1 MSVLFDY
8 LTEEQRKELSPEEF
22 GDPELRM
29 FPILTQ
35 DDVDKAPLRVT
46 SLDNATTIT
55 DRIKGIALRKGFKL
69 PESWGESKTEEV
81 GHSEF
86 SANTDDKAG
95 VGVAEFEL
103 DPTTAKDTEDGKYV
117 YRTGKIFEAGQYPDK
132 EFELSPEEL
141 CEAIAEFNP
150 VDIDIEHMPSIM
162 DGKIGKLEAVAL
174 ASDGRSLIGTVKVPK
189 WLDDNVLKDV
199 QRKVSATWD
208 RVTKR
213 LTRLA
218 FVRNPRVKDAVL
230 LSENAGLFAA
240 FMMNEYPENLEGVSQ
255 EQLAETVKRLLEEN
269 PEFASSPTWD
279 GKYLMQGI
287 HDTAARA
294 GAVCVEDQKKFNELK
309 EAGFVSAAEAKNIQ
323 QIHDTAL
330 RGGAVCKFVTTGS
343 NGETSYY
350 KDEEETIMGFKEIKT
365 FLLGLPDD
373 MSLDEVKEKAN
384 EKAELSADEK
394 KASELAQREAALAD
408 AEKAFAEKEAAL
420 IAQAEETKTEE
431 ETVVEDTTDVVENSE
446 PTEREKELEAELDE
460 LRMKDIVREAEKFAD
475 EEIRTERA
483 FPAERPMMIAAF
495 TKALKA
501 DAAGDDKVKFNNGKE
516 EVEATNVELL
526 KSLYA
531 VRKPH
536 NYTFEE
542 VSEFGLNIAETEFTS
557 DGVDSLL
564 GDPAAQAKEYAAKK
578 NKKAALGQ

>member
-1 MSVLFDY
+1 MSVLFQY
-8 LTEEQRKELSPEEF
+8 LTEKQRKELSPEEF

-35 DDVDKAPLRVT
+35 EDVDKAPLRVKAL
-46 SLDNATTIT
+46 SNADIIAE
-55 DRIKGIALRKGFKL
+55 RIKAIATRKGFVV
-69 PESWGESKTEEV
+69 PEAWGTSEV
-81 GHSEF
+81 ENSEF
-86 SANTDDKAG
+86 SNDEEPRYDN
-95 VGVAEFEL
+95 VAEFEL
-103 DPTTAKDTEDGKYV
+103 DASTAQDTEDGKYV

-132 EFELSPEEL
+132 KFELSPEEM
-141 CEAIAEFNP
+141 CEAIADFKP
-150 VDIDIEHMPSIM
+150 VDIDMEHMPTIM

-213 LTRLA
+213 LTKLA

-240 FMMNEYPENLEGVSQ
+240 FMLNEYPENLEGVSQ
-255 EQLAETVKRLLEEN
+255 DQLKETVKQLLEEN
-269 PEFASSPTWD
+269 PEFASARTWD
-279 GKYLMQGI
+279 GKYLIQGI

-294 GAVCVEDQKKFNELK
+294 GAVCVENEKKFNELK

-330 RGGAVCKFVTTGS
+330 RGGAVCNFMKS
-343 NGETSYY
+343 DKGESSYY
-350 KDEEETIMGFKEIKT
+350 SDEKENIMSLKDIKN
-365 FLLGLPDD
+365 FLLNLPDD
-373 MSLDEVKEKAN
+373 MSLEEVKEKAELSVEEQKAAAL
-384 EKAELSADEK
+384 EKKEAELAE
-394 KASELAQREAALAD
+394 
-408 AEKAFAEKEAAL
+408 AEKALAEKEAAL
-420 IAQAEETKTEE
+420 AAKEEELKATPAAEEE
-431 ETVVEDTTDVVENSE
+431 ETTPEVENSDE
-446 PTEREKELEAELDE
+446 PSEREKQLEAELAE
-460 LRMKDIVREAEKFAD
+460 LRMKDIVREAESFAD
-475 EEIRTERA
+475 AEIRAERA

-495 TKALKA
+495 TKALQA
-501 DAAGDDKVKFNNGKE
+501 DKAGDEKVKFNNGKE
-516 EVEATNVELL
+516 DVEASNVELL

-542 VSEFGLNIAETEFTS
+542 VSEFGLNIAETDFAN
-557 DGVDSLL
+557 DGVDSVL
-564 GDPAAQAKEYAAKK
+564 GDAVQQAKEYAARK
-578 NKKAALGQ
+578 NRKLAASQNN